1 VVHVFACFVCFV
13 CFYCCCCGVGDGW
26 FIWNPQAAIKQF
38 LQAVFA
44 SVHTHHAFIC
54 LKTYTFLCVLPE
66 FPHKTIENGTFIDN
80 KRKFSVENPSVPDS
94 ELLKT
99 EVYRLGV
106 DGQNATPDN
115 WLTSQSLQSPVVYR
129 ECH

>member
-1 VVHVFACFVCFV
+1 MCLHVLYVFVAVVVVLVIVA
-13 CFYCCCCGVGDGW
+13 

-44 SVHTHHAFIC
+44 PVHTHHAFIC

-80 KRKFSVENPSVPDS
+80 KRKFSVENASVSDS

-99 EVYRLGV
+99 EVYRFGV
-106 DGQNATPDN
+106 DGKNAT
-115 WLTSQSLQSPVVYR
+115 SR
-129 ECH
+129 